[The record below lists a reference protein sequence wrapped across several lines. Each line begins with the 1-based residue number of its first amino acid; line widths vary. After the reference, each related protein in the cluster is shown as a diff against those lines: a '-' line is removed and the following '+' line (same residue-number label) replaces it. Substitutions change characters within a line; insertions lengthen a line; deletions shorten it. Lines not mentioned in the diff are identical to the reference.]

1 MGDVMKIDKLETNKT
16 VVNKADRVHLNCAFC
31 PPNQGENASGK
42 RIPRTDKYKS
52 KRKGKA

>member
-1 MGDVMKIDKLETNKT
+1 MKIDKLETNKT